1 MIKTVGWDAAEEETT
16 SGERQLVLG
25 DSLVVAHRRPA
36 QATLPQ
42 RELEEVAR
50 AKQAVRERVW
60 ARLERERA
68 ARFPGAEGRIP
79 NFAGAS
85 AAADGLAS
93 LPQWRAARV
102 VKSNPDAPQLPVR
115 ARALADGKLL
125 YMAVPRL
132 TDERPFILLDPA
144 RLEVPPRRAASIS
157 GSAHAGRRVRVA
169 ELQPVDLVVCGSV
182 AVNREGARVGKGG
195 GFSDLEFALLV
206 EAGLIGT
213 DTVVATTVHP
223 LQVLEEPLPETDHDF
238 RLDLIV
244 AGEEVI
250 TCRRTRR
257 PKGLLWEHLDPA
269 KIAAIPA
276 LAARAPGRA
285 DG

>member
-1 MIKTVGWDAAEEETT
+1 VTGASAP
-16 SGERQLVLG
+16 G
-25 DSLVVAHRRPA
+25 
-36 QATLPQ
+36 
-42 RELEEVAR
+42 LEEAAR

-60 ARLERERA
+60 ALLERKRV
-68 ARFPGAEGRIP
+68 ARFPGAKGRVP

-85 AAADGLAS
+85 EAAARLAS
-93 LPQWRAARV
+93 LPEWRAARV

-115 ARALADGKLL
+115 ARALGDGKLL

-132 TDERPFILLDPA
+132 TDERPFVLLDPA
-144 RLEVPPRRAASIS
+144 RLEVPPRRAASIN
-157 GSAHAGRRVRVA
+157 GSARAGRRIRVA
-169 ELQPVDLVVCGSV
+169 DVEPVDLVVCGSV
-182 AVNREGARVGKGG
+182 AVNRQGARVGKGG

-206 EAGLIGT
+206 EAGLIGP

-223 LQVLEEPLPETDHDF
+223 LQVLDEALPETDHDF

-257 PKGLLWEHLDPA
+257 PPGILWEHLDAA
-269 KIAAIPA
+269 KVAAIPA

-285 DG
+285 DP

>member
-1 MIKTVGWDAAEEETT
+1 VTGASAPGPDEA
-16 SGERQLVLG
+16 G
-25 DSLVVAHRRPA
+25 
-36 QATLPQ
+36 
-42 RELEEVAR
+42 R

-60 ARLERERA
+60 ALLERERA
-68 ARFPGAEGRIP
+68 ARFPGATGRIP
-79 NFAGAS
+79 NFAGAP
-85 AAADGLAS
+85 AAAARLAS
-93 LPQWRAARV
+93 LPVWRAARV
-102 VKSNPDAPQLPVR
+102 VKANPDAPQLPVR

-132 TDERPFILLDPA
+132 TDERPLILLHPD
-144 RLEVPPRRAASIS
+144 RLEVPPRRAASIA
-157 GSAHAGRRVRVA
+157 GSARAGRRVRVA

-206 EAGLIGT
+206 EAGLVGT

-223 LQVLEEPLPETDHDF
+223 LQVLEESLPETGHDF

-250 TCRRTRR
+250 RCRRTRR
-257 PKGLLWEHLDPA
+257 PPGILWDHLDAA
-269 KIAAIPA
+269 KVAAIPA
-276 LAARAPGRA
+276 LAARVQQHGAL
-285 DG
+285 

>member
-1 MIKTVGWDAAEEETT
+1 VTGASAA
-16 SGERQLVLG
+16 
-25 DSLVVAHRRPA
+25 SLEAA
-36 QATLPQ
+36 
-42 RELEEVAR
+42 AR
-50 AKQAVRERVW
+50 AKQAIRERVW
-60 ARLERERA
+60 ALLERERA
-68 ARFPGAEGRIP
+68 ARFPGAGGRIP

-85 AAADGLAS
+85 AAAARLAS
-93 LPQWRAARV
+93 LPAWRAARV

-132 TDERPFILLDPA
+132 TDERPFILLDPD
-144 RLEVPPRRAASIS
+144 RLEVPPRRAASIA
-157 GSAHAGRRVRVA
+157 GSARAGRRIHMA
-169 ELQPVDLVVCGSV
+169 ELRPVDLVICGSV

-213 DTVVATTVHP
+213 NTVVATTVHP

-250 TCRRTRR
+250 SCRRTQR
-257 PKGLLWEHLDPA
+257 PPGILWDHLDAA
-269 KIAAIPA
+269 KVAAIPA
-276 LAARAPGRA
+276 LSAQAPGRA
-285 DG
+285 TSTP